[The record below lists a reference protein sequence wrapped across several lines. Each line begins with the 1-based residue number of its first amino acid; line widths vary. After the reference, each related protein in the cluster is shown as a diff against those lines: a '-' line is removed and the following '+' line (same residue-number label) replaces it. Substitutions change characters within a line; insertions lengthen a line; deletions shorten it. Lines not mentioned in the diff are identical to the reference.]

1 MFVLIMIQKIHD
13 MEKIVVE
20 LNQTMNKIF
29 IIVVID
35 LISKAYIYL
44 FICLFWMDYAT
55 SPINIAT
62 PHETSLYTTS

>member
-44 FICLFWMDYAT
+44 FICLF
-55 SPINIAT
+55 
-62 PHETSLYTTS
+62 